1 MGWYLVITE
10 EMRAA
15 GLSGNELLVYAL
27 ILGFSQSQQG
37 CFYGSISYVCE
48 VCGICRNTA
57 FSALRSLQEKG
68 FIIKEESIHNGVKFV
83 RYTACKICI
92 GSAKIGLGEC
102 KNWTGGSAN
111 SAPNNKIDNSINNKD
126 KDKYKGEKFNFEKS
140 LISLGVSEEVAAAW
154 MQVRKTKRA
163 TNTKIAFDKIAAE
176 IAKSGKTAEECIRT
190 AVERSWQGFQAEWL
204 EEKKPQQQKV
214 KAPRYMSAYE
224 RNLIT
229 ADRLFGTN
237 LHEQKYGV
245 KTEDI
250 DI

>member
-48 VCGICRNTA
+48 VCGISRATA
-57 FSALRSLQEKG
+57 IRSLQSLKEKG
-68 FIIKEESIHNGVKFV
+68 FIFKEENFQNGVKFV
-83 RYTACKICI
+83 RYTASQIDT
-92 GSAKIGLGEC
+92 GSIKMKQGWSQNE
-102 KNWTGGSAN
+102 TGGSIKMR
-111 SAPNNKIDNSINNKD
+111 PNNKYDNTIDNNS